1 MTADSSCEV
10 YNINENKWI
19 SLANLPI
26 PVFSLSLAIM
36 NSTHLLAVGGTDDKK
51 ISLTTMFTLD
61 ITNENSK
68 WERLTASLPVPIS
81 FVGLW

>member
-51 ISLTTMFTLD
+51 
-61 ITNENSK
+61 
-68 WERLTASLPVPIS
+68 
-81 FVGLW
+81 